1 MLGANWASAFFG
13 PEAHTD
19 GYRSILVYVWLVV
32 PGRNSWR
39 PDVPVENRA
48 QSPLTHPAEVMA

>member
-19 GYRSILVYVWLVV
+19 GYRSILVYVCTGERALR
-32 PGRNSWR
+32 GRER
-39 PDVPVENRA
+39 
-48 QSPLTHPAEVMA
+48 